1 MEHFNLSALGFKN
14 YSITKCG
21 KIYSHI
27 SDKYIKPQL
36 VRDYLR
42 VGLYSKDENKRS
54 SHYIHTLVAKM
65 FVDGHEEGFVVNHK
79 DGDKFNNN
87 FENLEWVSQKDNI
100 IHSVETGLRSPCFS
114 YNGLVPTPEQ
124 IVYDYNE
131 KEGRVGKPLSN
142 EDEVRKCCELLEQGY
157 RPRDVCLMT
166 GLGRNNIN
174 RLKLKTF
181 KKWEHITKDYDF
193 SKIPNRRYTQV
204 EDIVRVCEMIRDG
217 LGCRTIAK
225 ETGLHIST
233 VKGIKTK
240 RSHSHISDK
249 YFQKE

>member
-1 MEHFNLSALGFKN
+1 MEHFNLGSLGYKD
-14 YSITKCG
+14 YSVTKCG
-21 KIYSHI
+21 KVYSHL
-27 SDKYIKPQL
+27 SDIYLKASITRGYLRINLRNREEGKVVNKYIH
-36 VRDYLR
+36 
-42 VGLYSKDENKRS
+42 S
-54 SHYIHTLVAKM
+54 LVAEM
-65 FVDGHEEGFVVNHK
+65 FVNGYKSGFVVNHR

-87 FENLEWVSQKDNI
+87 FENLEWISQQDNI
-100 IHSVETGLRSPCFS
+100 IHSVETGLRTPCFS

-131 KEGRVGKPLSN
+131 KENRVGKHPSN
-142 EDEVRKCCELLEQGY
+142 EDEVRKCCELLQKGY
-157 RPRDVCLMT
+157 RAIDVCMMT
-166 GLGRNNIN
+166 GLNRNNIN

-193 SKIPNRRYTQV
+193 SKIPLRNQTS
-204 EDIVRVCEMIRDG
+204 ESDIIKVCEMIRDG

-225 ETGLHIST
+225 ETGLHLST

>member
-1 MEHFNLSALGFKN
+1 MEHFNLGSLGFKD

-21 KIYSHI
+21 QVYSHL
-27 SDKYIKPQL
+27 SDKYLKASV
-36 VRDYLR
+36 VRGYLR
-42 VGLYSKDENKRS
+42 VGLINKTLGKS
-54 SHYIHTLVAKM
+54 SCHYIHTLVAKI
-65 FVDGHEEGFVVNHK
+65 FCEGFQESLKVNHI

-87 FENLEWVSQKDNI
+87 FENLEWISQQDNI
-100 IHSVETGLRSPCFS
+100 IHSVETGLRTPCFS

-124 IVYDYNE
+124 IVYAYNP
-131 KEGRVGKPLSN
+131 KEGRVGKHLSN
-142 EDEVRKCCELLEQGY
+142 EDDVRKCCELLQKGY
-157 RPRDVCLMT
+157 RSIDVCMMT
-166 GLGRNNIN
+166 GLNRNNIN

-193 SKIPNRRYTQV
+193 SKIPLRNYTL
-204 EDIVRVCEMIRDG
+204 ELDIIKVCEMIRDG
-217 LGCRTIAK
+217 VGCRTIAK
-225 ETGLHIST
+225 ETGLHLST

>member
-1 MEHFNLSALGFKN
+1 MEHFNLGVLGFKD

-21 KIYSHI
+21 KVYSHL
-27 SDKYIKPQL
+27 SNKYLKPYV

-42 VGLYSKDENKRS
+42 VELYNQDKSVRKGF
-54 SHYIHTLVAKM
+54 YIHSLVAKM
-65 FVDGHEEGFVVNHK
+65 FVEGYKDGFVVNHI
-79 DGDKFNNN
+79 DGDKLNNN
-87 FENLEWVSQKDNI
+87 FENLEWVSQQDNI
-100 IHSVETGLRSPCFS
+100 IHSVETGLRTPCFS

-142 EDEVRKCCELLEQGY
+142 EEEVRTCCELLSQGY
-157 RPRDVCLMT
+157 RPKDVCMMT
-166 GLGRNNIN
+166 GLSRNNIN

-193 SKIPNRRYTQV
+193 SKIPNRRHTQV

-225 ETGLHIST
+225 ETGLHLST